1 MKVVYVK
8 ADIMEMK
15 SQNLL
20 EARLRLQR
28 NERVNVLQY
37 Y

>member
-1 MKVVYVK
+1 MEVVYVK
-8 ADIMEMK
+8 ADITEMK

-20 EARLRLQR
+20 EARLSLKR
-28 NERVNVLQY
+28 NKRVTVLQY

>member
-1 MKVVYVK
+1 MEVVYVK
-8 ADIMEMK
+8 ADITEMK

-20 EARLRLQR
+20 EVRLRLQR
-28 NERVNVLQY
+28 NKRVHVLQY